1 MAQAPIYYPDSL
13 LEVDCVLLL
22 ERLKKPVPE
31 SPREVF
37 AATLAHVREVL
48 ALDTGANYAITSALR
63 SRESRLESAL
73 KRAEQET
80 AT

>member
-37 AATLAHVREVL
+37 AANLAHVSTP
-48 ALDTGANYAITSALR
+48 AQITQSQAR
-63 SRESRLESAL
+63 
-73 KRAEQET
+73 
-80 AT
+80 